1 MAGVVVKGG
10 CDSPV
15 RGFMLTSG
23 TLSSAQV
30 SEWLRSAMP
39 AALRRAT
46 LPSMAYAVQRV
57 VDNAMAE
64 AATQSGVI
72 VATAA
77 APNAAAA
84 RGASFS
90 ATHGAAARASVA
102 RGRMAASA
110 APASAATTTP
120 GPAHTGS
127 SAAAREAQRT
137 AAAAAAP
144 VVAAAAATTVASV
157 AAAATA
163 AAGGAALAAAPD
175 HVTGLGI
182 APRFLWH
189 PVLALLW
196 HLSLVALPCPVFLSP
211 SRSAAHLWLPVLLRI
226 PRRPMSRPVPPPSRL
241 NLTLAWLVAASQV
254 LPLQWPLPRLL
265 PRG

>member
-1 MAGVVVKGG
+1 
-10 CDSPV
+10 
-15 RGFMLTSG
+15 
-23 TLSSAQV
+23 
-30 SEWLRSAMP
+30 
-39 AALRRAT
+39 
-46 LPSMAYAVQRV
+46 MAYAVQRV

-64 AATQSGVI
+64 AAAPSGVI
-72 VATAA
+72 VAAAA
-77 APNAAAA
+77 APNAAEA

-90 ATHGAAARASVA
+90 APHGAAARASIA

-120 GPAHTGS
+120 GPARTVS
-127 SAAAREAQRT
+127 SAAARDAPRT

-144 VVAAAAATTVASV
+144 PVAAAAATTVASV

-163 AAGGAALAAAPD
+163 AAGGTALAAAPA

-182 APRFLWH
+182 APRFPWH
-189 PVLALLW
+189 PVLELLW
-196 HLSLVALPCPVFLSP
+196 HLSLVALPCPVFLAP

-226 PRRPMSRPVPPPSRL
+226 PRRPMLRPVPPPGRL
-241 NLTLAWLVAASQV
+241 NLSLAWLVAASQL
-254 LPLQWPLPRLL
+254 LPLQWPLLRLL